1 MRTLNEDID
10 IVRKGAAGIIAGAV
24 MTGMMIGGLVGAVIA
39 LLYAPS
45 SGEETRARMRGTGI
59 ELRDRATVTV
69 QDTLLQAKSKAQEL
83 KENALDKAAEM
94 KQRAKTIA
102 DEKLD

>member
-1 MRTLNEDID
+1 MRTLNEDLD
-10 IVRKGAAGIIAGAV
+10 MVRRGAAGIIAGAV

-45 SGEETRARMRGTGI
+45 SGEETRARMRGKAI
-59 ELRDRATVTV
+59 EL
-69 QDTLLQAKSKAQEL
+69 QDTLSQAKS
-83 KENALDKAAEM
+83 KAAEM

>member
-10 IVRKGAAGIIAGAV
+10 MVRRGATGIIAGAV
-24 MTGMMIGGLVGAVIA
+24 MTGMMIGGLVGAMIA

-45 SGEETRARMRGTGI
+45 SGEETRARMRDKAI
-59 ELRDRATVTV
+59 ELRDRATETV
-69 QDTLLQAKSKAQEL
+69 QDTVSQAKSKAQEL
-83 KENALDKAAEM
+83 KENALDKAVEM

-102 DEKLD
+102 DEKID

>member
-10 IVRKGAAGIIAGAV
+10 MVRRGAAGIITGAV
-24 MTGMMIGGLVGAVIA
+24 LTGMMIGGLVGAMVA

-45 SGEETRARMRGTGI
+45 SGEETRARVRGTAI
-59 ELRDRATVTV
+59 EMRDRATETV
-69 QDTLLQAKSKAQEL
+69 QDTILQAKSKAQEL

-94 KQRAKTIA
+94 KQRARAIA
-102 DEKLD
+102 DETLN

>member
-1 MRTLNEDID
+1 M
-10 IVRKGAAGIIAGAV
+10 VRRGAAGIIAGAV

-45 SGEETRARMRGTGI
+45 SGEETRARMRGTAI
-59 ELRDRATVTV
+59 ELRDRATETV
-69 QDTLLQAKSKAQEL
+69 KDTVSQPKAQGL
-83 KENALDKAAEM
+83 KENALNKAAEM

-102 DEKLD
+102 DEKLG

>member
-1 MRTLNEDID
+1 
-10 IVRKGAAGIIAGAV
+10 

-45 SGEETRARMRGTGI
+45 SGEETRARTRVKAI
-59 ELRDRATVTV
+59 ELRDSATEAV
-69 QDTLLQAKSKAQEL
+69 QDTISQAKSKAQDL

-102 DEKLD
+102 DEQLD

>member
-10 IVRKGAAGIIAGAV
+10 MVRRGAAGIIAVAV

-45 SGEETRARMRGTGI
+45 SGEETRARMRGTAI
-59 ELRDRATVTV
+59 ELRDRATETV
-69 QDTLLQAKSKAQEL
+69 KDTVSQTKSKAQEL
-83 KENALDKAAEM
+83 KENALDKAAEL

-102 DEKLD
+102 DETLD